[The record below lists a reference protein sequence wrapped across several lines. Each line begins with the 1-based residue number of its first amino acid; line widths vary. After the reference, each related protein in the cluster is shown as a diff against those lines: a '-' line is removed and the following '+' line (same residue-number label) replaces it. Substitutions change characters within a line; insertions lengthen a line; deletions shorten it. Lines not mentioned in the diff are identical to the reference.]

1 MPKTIQAPTTIQAPK
16 RVKGSAKTT
25 CSICMEDRYK
35 RRMTKLECGH
45 YFCKSCI
52 KKWAKQQNTCPQCR
66 KRFTRLGS
74 QPVEET
80 NQQMDQGG
88 WDNETIRET
97 TAVMLYWIGND
108 SFKNIV
114 YEQILLGSAYHIDVL
129 NRIVA
134 GLVCFRDH
142 FPPHIVQIFDIEY
155 RNIQNK
161 CRIIDPNQDLIHV

>member
-1 MPKTIQAPTTIQAPK
+1 
-16 RVKGSAKTT
+16 
-25 CSICMEDRYK
+25 
-35 RRMTKLECGH
+35 MTKLDCGH

-74 QPVEET
+74 QTVEET
-80 NQQMDQGG
+80 NQQMDQDG
-88 WDNETIRET
+88 WDDETIRET
-97 TAVMLYWIGND
+97 MVIILCWIGNN

-134 GLVCFRDH
+134 GLVCLRDH